1 MKSFFGFGPTHG
13 FLFQWLLTTIAL
25 SICGESETDFDKKAF
40 TARLRQV
47 EGCVTPLGD
56 MALFEQAP
64 PVCCHATACLEGSL
78 HVAGFSPVLYSKA
91 LLLLRKQLFEK
102 HEKKEQ
108 SNMEETLWVAFC

>member
-25 SICGESETDFDKKAF
+25 SICGESERDFDKKAF

-78 HVAGFSPVLYSKA
+78 PSPVLYSKA
-91 LLLLRKQLFEK
+91 LLLLRKQLF
-102 HEKKEQ
+102 
-108 SNMEETLWVAFC
+108 